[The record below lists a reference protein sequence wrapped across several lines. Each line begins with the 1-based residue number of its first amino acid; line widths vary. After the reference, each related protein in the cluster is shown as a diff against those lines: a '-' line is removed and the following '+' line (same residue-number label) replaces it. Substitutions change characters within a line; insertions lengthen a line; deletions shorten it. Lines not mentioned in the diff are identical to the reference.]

1 MQGTPGTGKQHKPGV
16 PILEHRLGFV
26 TVKISP
32 SCPPRQ
38 HRAESRGKP
47 GSGRLPWGSVPQ
59 TLPRRVWGHWGH
71 LEQPA
76 VAVPGGLAQGLGE
89 LPEPRGLGM
98 LRGAEAASVHL
109 AWK

>member
-1 MQGTPGTGKQHKPGV
+1 M
-16 PILEHRLGFV
+16 
-26 TVKISP
+26 
-32 SCPPRQ
+32 
-38 HRAESRGKP
+38 
-47 GSGRLPWGSVPQ
+47 PQ
-59 TLPRRVWGHWGH
+59 TLPRRVWGHRGH